1 MPVTAKICGINDAAS
16 MRAAVKGG
24 ASHVGLVFY
33 PPSPRSLTRPQAQR
47 LATLV
52 PHTVKRVG
60 LLVDPNDMQI
70 DAVLSAIP
78 LDMLQ
83 LHGSESPGRVK
94 SIRDRFG
101 IPLMKALK
109 IGGKA
114 DVEIAAA
121 YVGIADALLF
131 DAKAPGGG
139 MPGGNAVAFDWSLL
153 DGRDFPMPWMIAGGI
168 DISNVALAVARSGA
182 KIVDVSSG
190 VEDAPGKKSPE
201 KITAFLAAV
210 AELP

>member
-1 MPVTAKICGINDAAS
+1 MPVTAKICGINDPAS

-33 PPSPRSLTRPQAQR
+33 PPSPRSLTGPQAQR

-83 LHGSESPGRVK
+83 LHGSESPGRVQ
-94 SIRDRFG
+94 SIRERFG

-109 IGGKA
+109 IATAA
-114 DVEIAAA
+114 DVEIASA

-131 DAKAPGGG
+131 DAKAPTGG

-153 DGRDFPMPWMIAGGI
+153 DGRSFPMPWMIAGGI
-168 DISNVALAVARSGA
+168 DIANVGLAVARSGA

-190 VEDAPGKKSPE
+190 VEDAPSKKNPD

-210 AELP
+210 AALP